1 MKKIYALLLLFVG
14 LFINAQEKELGG
26 TPVKGIIPISRTDFN
41 SRAVANRISEQQ
53 PQTLT
58 PGTPTG
64 SSTEVGVTQGQ
75 LSVSLSGGANYNI
88 PIAVPPGINGIV
100 PQIGLAY
107 NSQGSNGLA
116 GYGWNIT
123 GVSVIT
129 RIPAT
134 KYHDRVID
142 AVDFD
147 NLDRFALDGQRL
159 IVKDSA
165 SVYGANE
172 TVYQTEGFS
181 NLKITSYGVSSFGTN
196 FGPQYFIV
204 QYPDGSKAYYGNS
217 LDSRSQT
224 DWAITYWENPQG
236 VRISYQYYNSN
247 NSLSIYKVLYGSLGT
262 VPAVNEIEF
271 VYKNRQRPEQAFIG
285 GVSFTRNTILSNI
298 KVVGNGVGFRNYT
311 LNHNVTTLGYERL
324 ISITETS
331 GDNTKSLNP
340 TVFSYDDFDDSS
352 SFFNLTTASAGLTNV
367 RNTNTA
373 NINGD
378 FDGDGKIDMILYPIS
393 SPYGDWTNPD
403 HKKKY
408 WLYTDIQGTG
418 NNVAYEHSI
427 GSFEE
432 IFPVTWLGG
441 GGTYGYKLSH
451 TQGWNIIKY
460 DNTSNVT
467 TFLTYSTGSV
477 SPIYLQDQKTYQF
490 PKFTYGYWKEPCI
503 PNGNKLDSSESNQY
517 VEDPIDPNEPVWVE
531 IVKKIPKTYLN
542 GDFNG
547 DGLTDVIVIERPVS
561 FQKTQSCSTYTTTI
575 NGVNTYFVNLDRRL
589 TNNYVNPSGSIPNT
603 GNTKFFVCD
612 FNGDGKSDI
621 IVIDQGMVKVYVLND
636 NKQLVLLFF
645 QNNSGIKSDMQILI
659 GDYNGDGKSDFVIP
673 QQYDADSWSFFF
685 SNGINLYNVVTS
697 SIGLKY
703 FNYHCDYYTSKNFE
717 VYHMSNDFNGD
728 GKTDI
733 FQFGNSVEPN
743 RDCDF
748 MHDGEPY
755 TSIFRMAENKISGV
769 GQITFNV
776 RVEGGVRDLYNGII
790 STYGIRRFPLLTL
803 LDYKNQN
810 NNLEFSLIV
819 VDKIHTFSYKKDNKK
834 DTRLKEITLGNG
846 VKEAITYKPLKHE
859 TDSYTTVYGE
869 NRYTENYPNLDIVV
883 APNFYVVSKLEK
895 SSLSVYKKQEY
906 KYYGAVSNVAG
917 LGFLGF
923 RSTAKTNWFN
933 DDFEVISNVSK
944 FDVAKRGAAV
954 ESLTL
959 LGNYLPSS
967 SLSPTVF
974 INKSTLTY
982 QDELLANKVYKIK
995 NTGSV
1000 TYNGLEGTSK
1010 EVTTSYDEYNNPIS
1024 NYVYTKQGANTLQ
1037 TDVTIIEYDNFP
1049 LANPYIIGRPIKKN
1063 TSSDNWNL
1071 TDHTDAEE
1079 KYTYSNSLLTKIEKR
1094 GYQTDYITEDNV
1106 YDSFGN
1112 ITKKTISASGIT
1124 PRETNYVYDPSGRFL
1139 TKSIDIE
1146 TLETDFTYNLSNGLL
1161 LKETLPSNPNFALKT
1176 DYLYDVWGKKIKI
1189 TDYLGKSKDIVY
1201 SNSSNPQLVS
1211 ITETGADGSSSFRL
1225 FDDLGREMI
1234 GGNLNIDNTWSYVST
1249 EYDIYDRKIKISE
1262 PYIGLSTTPT
1272 QFTTTSYDKYG
1283 RLIQT
1288 VEHTGK
1294 TNNISYSGLTSV
1306 VTNGVKTETIT
1317 KNALGNV
1324 VSKTDNGG
1332 TIAYEYFVN
1341 GNLKKSVYNNSSV
1354 EIEYDGFGRKNKLT
1368 DPSAGIYEYTYNI
1381 LGEPLKEITPNG
1393 VTEYTLNGVGKVT
1406 QTTIIGPNTNSKTTY
1421 TFNPD
1426 TKLLATS
1433 RFDDIISNSS
1443 INYLYG
1449 YDGYKRLIDKE
1460 ENTFKDATTPLAV
1473 YKQTINYDLF
1483 GRPEKQRYTAT
1494 LSANNKSSDKWVKNT
1509 YKNGFHWQ
1517 IIDDATGQELWKTNT
1532 VNAYGKITGASYGNG
1547 IVISNTYDQYG
1558 FPSQSKHDKTGTP
1571 TVNIMTLNTVFEPQ
1585 RGNLTSKSNS
1595 LFNMNDNFEYDNID
1609 RLIKWS
1615 LPSVVLYNELFTSG
1629 VGGFAA
1635 KTNASIINEF
1645 GRLKVTTVGATGA
1658 KKTILSQ
1665 AVAGDKLV
1673 ISLSVDARTTGG
1685 GLSEINLVG
1694 VDIVEI
1700 NNETGIAQTFNKMIV
1715 GDKRSISFEHI
1726 VSQNSTIEI
1735 HVNKTF
1741 FDVENTASTYFYIDN
1756 LVVTKYSTEKQ
1767 TYDDSGR
1774 ILQNAVGNYNYDQTK
1789 VYRNISINP
1798 TPDALAYYNTRQTQN
1813 VSYNVFKGPVQ
1824 IEEVGIDK
1832 INYLYNPLNTRSS
1845 MFYGGLQTDIYQRP
1859 LRKHFSADGTMEIK
1873 HNVTTGAVEFVTYI
1887 GGDGYT
1893 APVVLK
1899 SDGTTQQYL
1908 YLHRDYQGSI
1918 VAITNQAGAIVEK
1931 RLFDVWG
1938 AILKVQDGNGN
1949 ILTGLTV
1956 LDRGYTGH
1964 EHLQTVGLIH
1974 MNGRLYDPKLH
1985 RFLQP
1990 DNNVQD
1996 PYNTQNF
2003 NRYGYVMNNPTKF
2016 TDPSGEFWHLLIA
2029 AAVGGTINL
2038 ISNWNNIHNIGEG
2051 LAAFGA
2057 GAGAGVL
2064 ALYGPVGWA
2073 AGGALVGGTNAW
2085 LANGNPLE
2093 GAVMGGISGVLGG
2106 AVGKWASGVVG
2117 SVVVN
2122 GIKVS
2127 SPLLQGTIVGSLAG
2141 ALTSGATGFSMALAS
2156 GASFEQ
2162 ALDQGYMGMKIG
2174 FVTGTITGALAGY
2187 TNAKNNGINP
2197 INGKKLNYPANNG
2210 GIPGTEE
2217 IITLPEESVITRY
2230 GSEKGTYASPEGT
2243 SFSQRSLPPEYNKD
2257 IQLNSYKVIKPLPN
2271 VESSTIAPYY
2281 FQEGY
2286 GTQYKLPNSIE
2297 WLLKNNYIIKL

>member
-1 MKKIYALLLLFVG
+1 MKRIYALLLLFIS

-41 SRAVANRISEQQ
+41 SGTVANRISEQQ

-88 PIAVPPGINGIV
+88 PIAVPPGINGTV

-116 GYGWNIT
+116 GYGWNVA

-134 KYHDRVID
+134 KHHDGIID

-159 IVKDSA
+159 IVKDSISA
-165 SVYGANE
+165 YGANE
-172 TVYQTEGFS
+172 TVYETEGFS
-181 NLKITSYGVSSFGTN
+181 NLKITSYGVSPFGAN

-217 LDSRSQT
+217 SDSRSQT

-247 NSLSIYKVLYGSLGT
+247 NSLSIYKILYGSLGT
-262 VPAVNEIEF
+262 VPAINEIEF

-285 GVSFTRNTILSNI
+285 GLSFTRNTILSNI

-324 ISITETS
+324 ISIIETS

-340 TVFSYDDFDDSS
+340 TVFSYEDSEDTISYNSTSTNLSVNNISLVNS
-352 SFFNLTTASAGLTNV
+352 STVS
-367 RNTNTA
+367 
-373 NINGD
+373 GD
-378 FDGDGKIDMILYPIS
+378 FDGDGKLDFMLYP
-393 SPYGDWTNPD
+393 TNGTD
-403 HKKKY
+403 AKKKY
-408 WLYTDIQGTG
+408 WLFKDIQSNST
-418 NNVAYEHSI
+418 NIAYEHNI
-427 GSFEE
+427 GSFDDM
-432 IFPVTWLGG
+432 FPVSWLGG
-441 GGTYGYKLSH
+441 GLSFGYKLMQQ
-451 TQGWNIIKY
+451 QGWTVVKT
-460 DNTSNVT
+460 NTTTNTT
-467 TFLTYSTGSV
+467 TFSTYSTGTTNPV
-477 SPIYLQDQKTYQF
+477 YFQYDKNYQF
-490 PKFTYGYWKEPCI
+490 RKFVYGYWKEPCI
-503 PNGNKLDSSESNQY
+503 PNGNKLNNGETNQF

-531 IVKKIPKTYLN
+531 IVKEIPKAYLS

-547 DGLTDVIVIERPVS
+547 DALTDVIVVERPVS

-575 NGVNTYFVNLDRRL
+575 NGLNTHFVNLDRRL

-603 GNTKFFVCD
+603 ENTKFFVSD

-621 IVIDQGMVKVYVLND
+621 LVFDSGKVSIYSLND
-636 NKQLVLLFF
+636 NNQLFLLFSPY
-645 QNNSGIKSDMQILI
+645 QDSAINLDYPILL
-659 GDYNGDGKSDFVIP
+659 GDYNGDGKTDFLIP
-673 QQYDADSWSFFF
+673 NGHGNSFSKFTSTGNSISKVVETYD
-685 SNGINLYNVVTS
+685 IPYNH
-697 SIGLKY
+697 
-703 FNYHCDYYTSKNFE
+703 NYGEDCPN
-717 VYHMSNDFNGD
+717 VYHIIPNDFNHD
-728 GKTDI
+728 GKTDLLLVRNIGCYSADKGNLAIRVFKNMGTNFVSNMYQETGETSSVDKYAVPI
-733 FQFGNSVEPN
+733 FLNFDKANPN
-743 RDCDF
+743 IEISF
-748 MHDGEPY
+748 ISES
-755 TSIFRMAENKISGV
+755 SIFNFSSLKSNIKDMLLNS
-769 GQITFNV
+769 ITV
-776 RVEGGVRDLYNGII
+776 
-790 STYGIRRFPLLTL
+790 
-803 LDYKNQN
+803 
-810 NNLEFSLIV
+810 
-819 VDKIHTFSYKKDNKK
+819 
-834 DTRLKEITLGNG
+834 GNG
-846 VKEAITYKPLKHE
+846 VKEGITYESLISNPQ
-859 TDSYTTVYGE
+859 SYTAVY
-869 NRYTENYPNLDIVV
+869 NDSQYTENYPNADIIV
-883 APNFYVVSKLEK
+883 APTFKVVSKLEK
-895 SSLSVYKKQEY
+895 QSLSVYKKQEY

-923 RSTAKTNWFN
+923 RSTSKTNWFN
-933 DDFEVISNVSK
+933 DDFDVISSVSK
-944 FDVAKRGAAV
+944 FDVAKRGAVV

-974 INKSTLTY
+974 INKSILTY

-1010 EVTTSYDEYNNPIS
+1010 EVTTSYDEYNNPVS
-1024 NYVYTKQGANTLQ
+1024 NYVYIKQGANTFQ

-1201 SNSSNPQLVS
+1201 SNSLNPQLVS
-1211 ITETGADGSSSFRL
+1211 ITETGADGGSSFRL

-1272 QFTTTSYDKYG
+1272 QFTTTSYDEYG

-1306 VTNGVKTETIT
+1306 VTDGVKTETIT

-1354 EIEYDGFGRKNKLT
+1354 EIEYDGFGRKRKLT

-1381 LGEPLKEITPNG
+1381 LGEPLTEITPNG
-1393 VTEYTLNGVGKVT
+1393 VTEYTLSGVGKVI
-1406 QTTIIGPNTNSKTTY
+1406 QKTIIGPNTNSKTTY
-1421 TFNPD
+1421 TFHPG
-1426 TKLLATS
+1426 TKLLTGS
-1433 RFDDIISNSS
+1433 HFDDFITNSS
-1443 INYLYG
+1443 INYLYN

-1460 ENTFKDATTPLAV
+1460 ENTFKDTTTPLAV

-1595 LFNMNDNFEYDNID
+1595 LFNMNDNFEYDTTD

-1629 VGGFAA
+1629 VGGFTA
-1635 KTNASIINEF
+1635 KNNASIINEF
-1645 GRLKVTTVGATGA
+1645 GSLKVTTVGATGA

-1665 AVAGDKLV
+1665 AVADDKLV
-1673 ISLSVDARTTGG
+1673 ISLSVNARTTGG

-1700 NNETGIAQTFNKMIV
+1700 NNETGITQTFNKMIV

-1813 VSYNVFKGPVQ
+1813 VSYNTFKSPVQ

-1832 INYLYNPLNTRSS
+1832 ISYLYNALNTRSS
-1845 MFYGGLQTDIYQRP
+1845 MFYGGLQTDIYARP

-1938 AILKVQDGNGN
+1938 AILKVQDGAGN

-2003 NRYGYVMNNPTKF
+2003 NRYGYVLNNPTKY
-2016 TDPSGEFWHLLIA
+2016 TDPSGESFSEWWSNNWKTVVTVA
-2029 AAVGGTINL
+2029 AAVGTAAIIIGTM
-2038 ISNWNNIHNIGEG
+2038 G
-2051 LAAFGA
+2051 AATPIVTAMWA
-2057 GAGAGVL
+2057 GAGAGFVGNAL
-2064 ALYGPVGWA
+2064 GTALNGGSFMDVAINGLIGAGTGAVFGAIGAYAASFAPAGILNGALYGGSTNAVLGA
-2073 AGGALVGGTNAW
+2073 FSSLISGGDPTQGAILGGTF
-2085 LANGNPLE
+2085 G
-2093 GAVMGGISGVLGG
+2093 MLGG
-2106 AVGKWASGVVG
+2106 GVQGYFSAKTQGLDIWNGASPKPSIVNEAIE
-2117 SVVVN
+2117 N
-2122 GIKVS
+2122 GIN
-2127 SPLLQGTIVGSLAG
+2127 GSLAIEAQAQPTTFG
-2141 ALTSGATGFSMALAS
+2141 NTSGAIDLSNQPSDLFNKPIHGNSLSSPRPTWGYKLYSEDGNFLKNGITSKPIPELRYTKTFM
-2156 GASFEQ
+2156 F
-2162 ALDQGYMGMKIG
+2162 DKYMGEKILFPNRIEAYKWEFQQNLIQRG
-2174 FVTGTITGALAGY
+2174 
-2187 TNAKNNGINP
+2187 P
-2197 INGKKLNYPANNG
+2197 LN
-2210 GIPGTEE
+2210 
-2217 IITLPEESVITRY
+2217 
-2230 GSEKGTYASPEGT
+2230 
-2243 SFSQRSLPPEYNKD
+2243 
-2257 IQLNSYKVIKPLPN
+2257 LNMH
-2271 VESSTIAPYY
+2271 
-2281 FQEGY
+2281 
-2286 GTQYKLPNSIE
+2286 
-2297 WLLKNNYIIKL
+2297 